1 MFMNNF
7 PSLFNNPYLT
17 KEDDYNEHYELRCGK
32 NGFHRFPYNRIL
44 THKQPN
50 ERIATMVKY

>member
-1 MFMNNF
+1 MSKDGGN
-7 PSLFNNPYLT
+7 
-17 KEDDYNEHYELRCGK
+17 
-32 NGFHRFPYNRIL
+32 RFPYNCIL